1 VNFVF
6 ELKESRVD
14 YKGYEYGLKPDHFWI
29 KSHIN
34 LKKVLLSS
42 INNTNVSGEECKVLA
57 IGAGTGGDLAVL
69 KEFGNIYAFDVDQN
83 VLDMIPE
90 NMVVEKQLADAQ
102 AIPYGDSQFDIV
114 VAFEVLEH
122 IPDDGQAANEIKRV
136 LKPGGFLIFSVP
148 AFKMLFGPKD
158 KAHFHMRRYNKKMIR
173 KLLPDFKEHRIGYW
187 MFTLFV
193 PAAVQRVWEKSVI
206 NEKSYHPYIPAKL
219 INSMFYKIL
228 QGENYLIRKGFN
240 FPWGL
245 TLYGI
250 YQKI

>member
-1 VNFVF
+1 M
-6 ELKESRVD
+6 D

-42 INNTNVSGEECKVLA
+42 VNSTNLPRKKCKILS

-69 KEFGNIYAFDVDQN
+69 KEFGNVYAFDVDQN
-83 VLDMIPE
+83 VIDMIPD
-90 NMVVEKQLADAQ
+90 NMVVEKKVADAQ
-102 AIPYGDSQFDIV
+102 AIPYKKNQFDIV

-122 IPDDGQAANEIKRV
+122 IPNDSKAVEEINRV
-136 LKPGGFLIFSVP
+136 LKPGGLLFFSVP
-148 AFKMLFGPKD
+148 AFNALFGPKD

-173 KLLPDFKEHRIGYW
+173 KLFTGFKEHRIGYW
-187 MFTLFV
+187 MFSLFAPV
-193 PAAVQRVWEKSVI
+193 ALQRVWEKAVTD
-206 NEKSYHPYIPAKL
+206 EKKYHPYIPAKP
-219 INSMFYKIL
+219 INKFFYNIL
-228 QGENYLIRKGFN
+228 QGENYLIKKGVN